1 MSSADDALVHWQRQ
15 MRRFFLLELPGALLL
30 AALAVMLRRSL
41 PDDAPLYLHAITLI
55 GCVSACIV
63 VGYVWGCRLPPE
75 RPAVRTRSPRL
86 VGETAS
92 D

>member
-1 MSSADDALVHWQRQ
+1 MSSADDALVLWRRQ
-15 MRRFFLLELPGALLL
+15 MRRFFLFELPGALLL
-30 AALAVMLRRSL
+30 AAVAVLLRKAM
-41 PDDAPLYLHAITLI
+41 PADAPYYLHAITLI
-55 GCVSACIV
+55 GCASALFV